1 MCVVCVAS
9 EGGLVRGFLIKQNAN
24 TRCYIYIQCMCPPL
38 SEFDT
43 VLIKLVDGW
52 LHIQQSGDGVCTDTG
67 RGGHS
72 R

>member
-9 EGGLVRGFLIKQNAN
+9 EGGLVRGFLIKMPILDA
-24 TRCYIYIQCMCPPL
+24 IYIQCMCPPL

-52 LHIQQSGDGVCTDTG
+52 LHIQQSGDGVCTHTG
-67 RGGHS
+67 HGGHS